1 MDSSVPAE
9 IFCERWTALIIR
21 DLAAGAERFADLQ
34 RGVRWAMERSAVRP
48 SSASRIPASR
58 WTHT

>member
-1 MDSSVPAE
+1 M
-9 IFCERWTALIIR
+9 IIR

-34 RGVRWAMERSAVRP
+34 RGVPWAMERSVVRP
-48 SSASRIPASR
+48 SFASRIPASR